1 MNNTKDWC
9 WNIEGLVSIL
19 KSISLALVYRY
30 NQNIDQGVS
39 ISIFRYIV
47 RKRGNY
53 ENVHFNDNKIYSSE
67 YGYLIHHTDKNKN
80 VCFTRPRMVSHTVCR
95 KSNINS
101 ICAFILFLFCFSV
114 PLLWKKP
121 LEGRPSNVA
130 TVVTAFVTKGT
141 LFSEKYPGNILV
153 TTKYALNNKCRH
165 HNNYRS
171 KLSITQQY
179 RKVDIDTNTIR
190 NTDLEISIYPTLGT
204 YLGMRE
210 RG

>member
-1 MNNTKDWC
+1 M
-9 WNIEGLVSIL
+9 V
-19 KSISLALVYRY
+19 AY
-30 NQNIDQGVS
+30 
-39 ISIFRYIV
+39 
-47 RKRGNY
+47 
-53 ENVHFNDNKIYSSE
+53 
-67 YGYLIHHTDKNKN
+67 
-80 VCFTRPRMVSHTVCR
+80 TRPRMVSHTVCR

-130 TVVTAFVTKGT
+130 MVVTKGT
-141 LFSEKYPGNILV
+141 LFTEKYPGNILV

-171 KLSITQQY
+171 KISITQQY

-210 RG
+210 RERVSMSKHNTSGWVGRQVYAAEGWWVEERGV